1 MFMNTLNMPSSEL
14 GKYRNEISQKFFNRP
29 EQELNSKEIIF
40 LDKYIDDH
48 NHPQWKQVI
57 LNGKRTIYSVSNT
70 GLVMNS
76 KTNYILKANKS
87 RKGYLLVGIENH
99 SCKVHRL
106 VAEAFIPNPENKPQ
120 VNHIDGN
127 KSNNDVS
134 NLEWVTQ
141 EENMKHAVDTGLLEL
156 PKGGIEARHCI
167 YTEKDVHD
175 VCKLLE
181 QEYPGSYIANKL
193 NVSLGFIYEIKQK
206 RSWKYIS
213 DQYNLPKIKPITIH
227 SNELINNV
235 FECFNKGITNKK
247 QILKNVGM
255 EKNKTNIRYIKYLR
269 DKWLHHSTTIDQLG
283 FVD

>member
-1 MFMNTLNMPSSEL
+1 MSN
-14 GKYRNEISQKFFNRP
+14 
-29 EQELNSKEIIF
+29 II
-40 LDKYIDDH
+40 
-48 NHPQWKQVI
+48 WKQI
-57 LNGKRTIYSVSNT
+57 IINDNYYNYEVSNT
-70 GLVMNS
+70 GLIRRISS
-76 KTNYILKANKS
+76 KIILKP
-87 RKGYLLVGIENH
+87 GYRGRDKKYLGVVLYYNM
-99 SCKVHRL
+99 KPKTFAVHRL
-106 VAEAFIPNPENKPQ
+106 VAQAFIPNPENKPQ

>member
-1 MFMNTLNMPSSEL
+1 MNTLNMSISEL
-14 GKYRNEISQKFFNRP
+14 VKYRNEISQKFFNRP

-120 VNHIDGN
+120 VNHINGDKECNWVG
-127 KSNNDVS
+127 
-134 NLEWVTQ
+134 NLEWSTCR
-141 EENMKHAVDTGLLEL
+141 ENIHHAINHKLFYVGLGE
-156 PKGGIEARHCI
+156 KANSAV
-167 YTEKDVHD
+167 YTDEQVHQ

-181 QEYPGSYIANKL
+181 TQKFTNVEIAKL
-193 NVSLGFIYEIKQK
+193 TGVDAYTVS
-206 RSWKYIS
+206 
-213 DQYNLPKIKPITIH
+213 KIKCKEEWNHISNNYNIPKPIQ
-227 SNELINNV
+227 NA
-235 FECFNKGITNKK
+235 KGSAAAASKYTDK
-247 QILKNVGM
+247 QIHEVCKKLKEGISMATIARETGVGYDM
-255 EKNKTNIRYIKYLR
+255 IFRIKKGLNWSHISSQYGII
-269 DKWLHHSTTIDQLG
+269 K
-283 FVD
+283 